1 MPSLVDFPL
10 ARPFDF
16 PQGSHGLLLIH
27 GLTGTPAHMR
37 LIGEEMHRQGFAVRG
52 ILLPGHGETPE
63 SMLRYGWQD
72 WLLCAREAARD
83 MAAKYAYFSAAGL
96 SMGGVLSL
104 LLAQEMPLTA
114 CVTIAAPMKTV
125 NRFRYLAPIAAP
137 IVPMV
142 PKRIDP
148 VKATLNREYDLG
160 YEVTPARSTVHLT
173 ALMRRA
179 RQHLPLVTCPILAVQ
194 SHADRIVTADS
205 PDIILRGVSS
215 RIKEQLWLE
224 NAPHVCTIS
233 PEWGKIAGAMARF
246 LRESEKIP
254 GGKME

>member
-1 MPSLVDFPL
+1 MPSLLDSPL

-16 PQGSHGLLLIH
+16 PAGDHGVLLIH
-27 GLTGTPAHMR
+27 GLTGTAAHMR
-37 LIGEEMHRQGFAVRG
+37 LLGEELHRQGFSVRG

-63 SMLRYGWQD
+63 SMLRFGWQD
-72 WLLCAREAARD
+72 WLLCARQ
-83 MAAKYAYFSAAGL
+83 AAKEMAPKYRYFSVAGL

-104 LLAQEMPLTA
+104 LLAEEMRLTA

-125 NRFRYLAPIAAP
+125 NRLRYLAPVMAP
-137 IVPMV
+137 ILPMV

-148 VKATLNREYDLG
+148 VKATLNREYDVG
-160 YEVTPARSTVHLT
+160 YEVTPTRSMTHLT
-173 ALMRRA
+173 SLMRRA
-179 RQHLPLVTCPILAVQ
+179 RQHLPLVTCPLLAVQ

-215 RIKEQLWLE
+215 QRKEQLWLE

-233 PEWGKIAGAMARF
+233 PEWGKIAEAMTRF
-246 LRESEKIP
+246 LRQSEGNP
-254 GGKME
+254 DGKME